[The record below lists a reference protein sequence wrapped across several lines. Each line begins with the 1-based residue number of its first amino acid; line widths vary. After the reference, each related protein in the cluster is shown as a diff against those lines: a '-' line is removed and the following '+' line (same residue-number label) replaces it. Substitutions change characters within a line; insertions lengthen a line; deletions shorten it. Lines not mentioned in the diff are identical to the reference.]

1 VELPVP
7 ELVPVGL
14 GETEAVALCVAL
26 WEGDAP
32 VDSDAVPVADGDGV
46 LLPVGLFEGVCT

>member
-1 VELPVP
+1 MP
-7 ELVPVGL
+7 ELVPVEL
-14 GETEAVALCVAL
+14 GETEPVALCVAL

-46 LLPVGLFEGVCT
+46 LLPEGLLEGVCV